1 MRPLAGQ
8 GGVLFG
14 VLRIAHIH
22 HAKYCGTPTV
32 REQYTA
38 VLHQFLLF
46 ASSLFVRGM
55 CDMYASRI
63 PVGPRPWLL
72 ACAIEP
78 IFYVLYLRGAPS
90 HASGRVN
97 YMWCI
102 VSMAMRGKPMVLL
115 QTRGQYLAAPWY
127 LFACLW

>member
-46 ASSLFVRGM
+46 ASSLFVR
-55 CDMYASRI
+55 
-63 PVGPRPWLL
+63 VV
-72 ACAIEP
+72 CAICMHLVFP
-78 IFYVLYLRGAPS
+78 SVLDLGCWP
-90 HASGRVN
+90 V
-97 YMWCI
+97 
-102 VSMAMRGKPMVLL
+102 P
-115 QTRGQYLAAPWY
+115 
-127 LFACLW
+127 